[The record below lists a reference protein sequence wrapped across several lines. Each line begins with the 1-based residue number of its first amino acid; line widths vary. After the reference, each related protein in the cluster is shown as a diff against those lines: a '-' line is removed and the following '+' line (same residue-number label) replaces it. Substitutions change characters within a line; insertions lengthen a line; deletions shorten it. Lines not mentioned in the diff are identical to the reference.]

1 MYSAKWEAF
10 LIARAMAQRAWKLGE
25 GLNSETSLDTS
36 VIIAI
41 HHGDFSMGGTSLAQS
56 DYRTDANI
64 SLLRILLPTLSRQAR
79 IAIQLRFWEN
89 LTIQEI
95 AGLLEVSWDQADR
108 LIEDSI
114 QQLRDGFEKFSRAQN
129 VPVAS

>member
-1 MYSAKWEAF
+1 
-10 LIARAMAQRAWKLGE
+10 
-25 GLNSETSLDTS
+25 
-36 VIIAI
+36 
-41 HHGDFSMGGTSLAQS
+41 MGGASRSQS

-95 AGLLEVSWDQADR
+95 AWLLELSWEQADR

-114 QQLRDGFEKFSRAQN
+114 QQLRDGFEKFSREQSVQA
-129 VPVAS
+129 AS